1 MGRGSRHDGCKAVE
15 ETWGI
20 FITTG
25 ILNTNMP
32 RVTRKQTSVF
42 DSKIFMWWGGVVAVV
57 ALGFGASYFLG
68 TSDSGAI
75 DINGKIRSADQ
86 SASLSPVNPNSAA
99 NVPNGGLR
107 PASEDP
113 NSVKAPE
120 APAPAPTPEVASTTA
135 TTTESTA
142 STTEPAPAEEKPADA
157 AAPAQ

>member
-1 MGRGSRHDGCKAVE
+1 
-15 ETWGI
+15 
-20 FITTG
+20 
-25 ILNTNMP
+25 MP

-86 SASLSPVNPNSAA
+86 SASLSPVNQNSTA
-99 NVPNGGLR
+99 NQPNGGLR

-113 NSVKAPE
+113 NSAKAPE
-120 APAPAPTPEVASTTA
+120 APEAPAPTPEVASTTA
-135 TTTESTA
+135 TTTDSTA
-142 STTEPAPAEEKPADA
+142 STTEPAPTEEKPAENA
-157 AAPAQ
+157 EPAQ